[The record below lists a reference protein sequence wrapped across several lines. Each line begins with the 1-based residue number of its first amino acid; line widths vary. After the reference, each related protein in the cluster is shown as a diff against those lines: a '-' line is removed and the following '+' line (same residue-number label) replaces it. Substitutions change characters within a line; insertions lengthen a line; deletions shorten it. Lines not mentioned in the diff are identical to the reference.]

1 MIVPPLPPTE
11 LDRLRDPE
19 AGLGA
24 LATER
29 GNLPLEAVEVR
40 AAVTG
45 LLARTTLTQT
55 FANAFDEPL
64 EATYIFP
71 LPPRAAV
78 TEFRMAVADRVV
90 TGTLA
95 ERGEARA
102 RYEEAIEAGR
112 RAAIAEQERPDV
124 FTVRVGNLLPGET
137 AEVTLVMA
145 GPLPWVDGAATFR
158 FPLVVA
164 PRYIPGLPLPEAP
177 AGSGTSPDT
186 DAVPDASRIT
196 PPVLLPGFPNPVR
209 LAVTVELDPAGLPLG
224 AVSSSLHTVM
234 TGERDGR
241 RVLEV
246 TPGERPD
253 RDVVIRYELG
263 AEAVATALTLAP
275 DGDGDGDGTF
285 ALTVLPPAADP
296 ATATGPSH
304 TGPDHRFVFGAG
316 RPRDVV
322 FVLDRSG
329 SMGGWKMVAARRAAA
344 RMIDGLGERDRFAVL
359 AFDNVVEQAPGL
371 PAGRLVAATDRDRF
385 RAVEFLAG
393 LAARGGTELAGP
405 LATALDLL
413 GEDPGG
419 RDRVLVLVT
428 DGQVGNEDQILAR
441 VAPRLPGVRV
451 FTVGID
457 RAVNEGFLD
466 RLAGS
471 GAFELVESEDRLDAA
486 MDRIHRRLA
495 TPVVTGLAVEAAGLA
510 IDQASIAPARLPDL
524 FPGAP
529 VIITGRW
536 TGQASGAVTVTGR
549 LASGER
555 WLATVPVAAGAN
567 GAAAPVWARARLRD
581 LEDRWAVAGDQALE
595 REIVATS
602 LRWGVLSRF
611 TAFVAVDTRVVNEGG
626 RQRTVTQPVHAPS
639 GWEMEQAQPST
650 VYARA
655 MAAGAAAAPAHILI
669 APKGRPPAGGRGR
682 EKGRGILDAL
692 AGYGPEGPLA
702 PPQPAKEEAAARPVG
717 SPRTA
722 AAELLALLE
731 RGRGDDVAD
740 ALRRLAD
747 ALAALLAALTLGGA
761 GRDQTARVAR
771 LHERAAALLAGPTAV
786 DQVDPG
792 ELDRLWREAE
802 EVARLLAGARGGRA
816 FWRRRPR

>member
-1 MIVPPLPPTE
+1 MIVPPLPPAE

-102 RYEEAIEAGR
+102 RYEEAIEAGQ

-263 AEAVATALTLAP
+263 AEAVATALGVAK
-275 DGDGDGDGTF
+275 DGDGEGEGTF

-296 ATATGPSH
+296 ATT
-304 TGPDHRFVFGAG
+304 G

-471 GAFELVESEDRLDAA
+471 GAFELVESEDRLDEA

-524 FPGAP
+524 FTGAP

-555 WLATVPVAAGAN
+555 WLATVPVTD
-567 GAAAPVWARARLRD
+567 GAASPPFAPVWARARLRD

-639 GWEMEQAQPST
+639 GWDMEQAQPST

-655 MAAGAAAAPAHILI
+655 MAAGAVAAPAHILI

-682 EKGRGILDAL
+682 EKARGILDAL
-692 AGYGPEGPLA
+692 AGYGPEGPLP
-702 PPQPAKEEAAARPVG
+702 PPQPAQEEAVDRAARPAG
-717 SPRTA
+717 APRTA

-771 LHERAAALLAGPTAV
+771 LHERAAALLAGPGPV

>member
-1 MIVPPLPPTE
+1 MIVPPLPPAE

-102 RYEEAIEAGR
+102 RYEEAIEAGQ

-124 FTVRVGNLLPGET
+124 FTVRVGNLLPGEK

-164 PRYIPGLPLPEAP
+164 PRYIPGLPLPEVP

-263 AEAVATALTLAP
+263 AEAVATALGVAR
-275 DGDGDGDGTF
+275 DGDGEGEGTF
-285 ALTVLPPAADP
+285 ALTLLPPAADP
-296 ATATGPSH
+296 ATTGN
-304 TGPDHRFVFGAG
+304 
-316 RPRDVV
+316 PRDVV

-371 PAGRLVAATDRDRF
+371 PTGRLVAATDRDRF

-393 LAARGGTELAGP
+393 LEARGGTELAGP

-555 WLATVPVAAGAN
+555 WLATVPVAD
-567 GAAAPVWARARLRD
+567 GAAFGASGPPFAPVWARARLRD

-639 GWEMEQAQPST
+639 GWDLEQAQPST

-655 MAAGAAAAPAHILI
+655 MTAGAVAAPAHILI
-669 APKGRPPAGGRGR
+669 APKGRPPVGGRR

-692 AGYGPEGPLA
+692 AGYGPEGPLP
-702 PPQPAKEEAAARPVG
+702 PPQPAREEAAARPAG

-761 GRDQTARVAR
+761 GRDQTAKVAG
-771 LHERAAALLAGPTAV
+771 LHEQAAALLAGPTAV

-802 EVARLLAGARGGRA
+802 EVARLLAGARSGRA